1 MRSTMQEAK
10 EILEARGLTISSNRP
25 NDQNLA
31 IYWKGEW
38 VGYISEFSVSLHH
51 DLPSLGLTEQGELIP
66 LTADNASS
74 RLAIRID
81 SLLDSP
87 RRYEERQRHD
97 NNRNFA
103 IQYMRSH
110 GFEVK
115 EDGKSEY
122 PDKYLYYLRGELVGW
137 SYDTVMYLQPDMPS
151 LLQMGILPQRG
162 KTEIPFNR
170 PGIEV
175 HDRLRDAVNELLS
188 SSDSYED
195 IVKRHRAK
203 KVRDYFK
210 YHRSTTNS

>member
-1 MRSTMQEAK
+1 MRE
-10 EILEARGLTISSNRP
+10 
-25 NDQNLA
+25 
-31 IYWKGEW
+31 
-38 VGYISEFSVSLHH
+38 
-51 DLPSLGLTEQGELIP
+51 
-66 LTADNASS
+66 
-74 RLAIRID
+74 
-81 SLLDSP
+81 LLDETRGPLPGNLS
-87 RRYEERQRHD
+87 

-103 IQYMRSH
+103 VKYMRSH

-122 PDKYLYYLRGELVGW
+122 PNKYLYYLRGELVGW

-175 HDRLRDAVNELLS
+175 HDRLRDAVNELKS

-195 IVKRHRAK
+195 IVKRYRVNE
-203 KVRDYFK
+203 VRKYFK
-210 YHRSTTNS
+210 NKRISAEYSQMEMIV